1 MENFTTTILPLIVNS
16 FIVVCSAFCAEL
28 VHRSYK
34 TLQVL
39 SRENTKPFPLLT
51 DGWKIIRGLLN
62 INLGAV
68 ILLFFTWCAASLSR
82 MVPLGSI
89 WTEALIT
96 IWFIMLFSSGFKI
109 SSEKA
114 WKLF

>member
-1 MENFTTTILPLIVNS
+1 MENLTTTILPLIVNS
-16 FIVVCSAFCAEL
+16 LIVICSAFCAEL

-34 TLQVL
+34 LLQVL

-51 DGWKIIRGLLN
+51 DGWQIIKGLLN
-62 INLGAV
+62 INIGAV
-68 ILLFFTWCAASLSR
+68 IFLFFTWCAASMLK
-82 MVPLGSI
+82 MVPIGSI

-96 IWFIMLFSSGFKI
+96 IWFIMVFSAGFKI
-109 SSEKA
+109 SSKKG